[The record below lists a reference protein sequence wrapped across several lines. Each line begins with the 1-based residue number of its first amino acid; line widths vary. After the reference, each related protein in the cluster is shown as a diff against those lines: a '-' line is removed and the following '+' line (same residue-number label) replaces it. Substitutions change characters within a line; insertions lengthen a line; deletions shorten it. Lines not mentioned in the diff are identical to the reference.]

1 MNDNNKLAFDWTMVS
16 DYTPLPDGQAG
27 LVGQVG
33 ELRHNDKVAP
43 IYDPAAPVWEMADG
57 RMWEHGARCFACGA
71 HAEDVLCYNCTLD
84 VAEQGERRQAQDR
97 RTTLLMDALGVGAL
111 PSWWREWTP
120 PSLTPQQA
128 AAMLTIESRDGV
140 SVWIHGRPGRGKTI
154 LACTILYH
162 AWQRCRRI
170 ALCKSTTLMDSR
182 FNRALHSALC
192 NADLLLIDDIEK
204 GILTE
209 VGVAAIHAVLDA
221 RHDAHHRTIVTSE
234 RTAADVH
241 QAFVSVSGTQYGI
254 STLSRLTIGRHKPLT
269 IELDGPNL
277 RRESA

>member
-1 MNDNNKLAFDWTMVS
+1 MDNNKLTFDWTMVN
-16 DYTPLPDGQAG
+16 DYTPLPDGATG
-27 LVGQVG
+27 LLGQIG
-33 ELRHNDKVAP
+33 ELRRNDNVAP
-43 IYDPAAPVWEMADG
+43 IYDPDAPVWELEDG
-57 RMWEHGARCFACGA
+57 RKWEHRTACYACGA
-71 HAEDVLCYNCTLD
+71 PTEDVLCYDCTLE

-154 LACTILYH
+154 LACTLLYH